1 MEVNYQNKGKEKM
14 EILDLEEN
22 DIISKA
28 NIRKLTKYCVGV
40 GAFMAMGWWLTT
52 YTQLL
57 ESVSESL
64 DGVRY
69 LIVLKSSSIKRGDI
83 VAIQGHTPQYVGD
96 HIFTKR
102 VVGLSG
108 DQVIRNKNQL
118 ILKAQNGSFSMTL
131 PLLAQTKEGQPLTPL
146 SLHIIPE
153 GYCFVIGD
161 HLRSFDSRYEE
172 FGLVKKEKIW
182 GKGLITW

>member
-1 MEVNYQNKGKEKM
+1 M

-22 DIISKA
+22 DMASKA
-28 NIRKLTKYCVGV
+28 KVRKLTKYCVGV

-69 LIVLKSSSIKRGDI
+69 LIVLKSSFVKRGDI
-83 VAIQGHTPQYVGD
+83 VAIQDHTPQYFGD

-102 VVGLSG
+102 VVGLPG
-108 DQVIRNKNQL
+108 DKIIRNKNQL
-118 ILKAQNGSFSMTL
+118 ILKAQNGSFSMIL
-131 PLLAQTKEGQPLTPL
+131 PLLTQTKEGQSLTPL
-146 SLHIIPE
+146 TLNVIPE
-153 GYCFVIGD
+153 GYLFVIGD

-172 FGLVKKEKIW
+172 FGLVKKERIW
-182 GKGLITW
+182 GKGVLTW

>member
-14 EILDLEEN
+14 DILDLEEN
-22 DIISKA
+22 DIASKA
-28 NIRKLTKYCVGV
+28 KIKKLTKYFVGI

-64 DGVRY
+64 EGVRY

-83 VAIQGHTPQYVGD
+83 VAIQGHTPQYVGE

-102 VVGLSG
+102 IVGLPG
-108 DQVIRNKNQL
+108 DQIIRNKTQL
-118 ILKAQNGSFSMTL
+118 TLKAQNGSFSTSL
-131 PLLAQTKEGQPLTPL
+131 PLLIKTKEGEPLAPL
-146 SLHIIPE
+146 SLNVIPE
-153 GYCFVIGD
+153 GYLFVIGD

-172 FGLVKKEKIW
+172 FGLVKKEKVW